1 MVTRES
7 RDGVTIKGE
16 LRVSGG
22 EEVFL
27 IVVVIT

>member
-1 MVTRES
+1 MVDRES

-16 LRVSGG
+16 LRVSGR

-27 IVVVIT
+27 MVAVIT